1 MDDLL
6 VKGFAT
12 APVIDEPGESHP
24 NRWLCKEAKFKAR
37 DARGVRRTSGT
48 PQRQRAE
55 AQRRNRPICE
65 AIMIII
71 DEKPLNLNCRRRT
84 APVRSLWHTARG
96 CGAQVDTTR
105 K

>member
-1 MDDLL
+1 MDDQL

-12 APVIDEPGESHP
+12 APVIDEPGESYPH
-24 NRWLCKEAKFKAR
+24 RWLCKEAKFKAR
-37 DARGVRRTSGT
+37 EARGVRRTSCT

-55 AQRRNRPICE
+55 AQRRNWPIYE

-71 DEKPLNLNCRRRT
+71 DEKPPNLNCRRRT
-84 APVRSLWHTARG
+84 APGWPLWHTARG